1 MADINYL
8 KAVLSQQQSV
18 TIVCTISSSRKSHKS
33 QCLTAGELGLV
44 GVEQRDKA
52 TSKIGTGWRKKP
64 AKQSAVDFLLE

>member
-1 MADINYL
+1 MCAQL
-8 KAVLSQQQSV
+8 AHQEKVTSQ
-18 TIVCTISSSRKSHKS
+18 

-64 AKQSAVDFLLE
+64 AKQSAVDILLE